1 VSSDRIVLQHDNSS
15 SEISVQVR
23 SIDLAKTDEILKLMK
38 NDSEFISTINK
49 EKDRSNE
56 LQKYKVKKVT
66 QPETKLCHK
75 DRDGCEF
82 HNECC
87 SGKCLF
93 STCQKKGSSYPRIN
107 GEEYKHSM
115 IKAAI
120 RFHRIDANQ
129 DGFICCNET
138 FEWNKSAFRE
148 AAKDG
153 VADILRTMP
162 RNHDP
167 RENPC
172 FTLEIYN
179 DDCKNNEAN
188 CWPSFLSPQLI
199 ETNHDGKITPD
210 EFEDELKVL
219 SPSKLKRL
227 MNDVKQHP
235 IIWK

>member
-148 AAKDG
+148 AAKD
-153 VADILRTMP
+153 ALAMILETMP
-162 RNHDP
+162 GNHDP

-172 FTLEIYN
+172 FTLEK
-179 DDCKNNEAN
+179 DKEKCKNDEDH
-188 CWPSFLSPQLI
+188 CWPSYLKPLLNEI
-199 ETNHDGKITPD
+199 KHDGKITPN
-210 EFEDELKVL
+210 EFEGELYELKDT
-219 SPSKLKRL
+219 KLTKL
-227 MNDVKQHP
+227 MKDAQEHP
-235 IIWK
+235 IMWS